1 MAVYKNVTS
10 SSITSLLT
18 RGDNVRVNSISLC
31 NNAAVTVAAQLFLSD
46 GVNNYFL
53 IKDVDIPT
61 EVTLVLDHNS
71 VKFNNSSSGLSLFIK
86 LTPASST
93 ANVSVII
100 N

>member
-31 NNAAVTVAAQLFLSD
+31 NNAAVTVAVQLFLSD

-61 EVTLVLDHNS
+61 KVTS
-71 VKFNNSSSGLSLFIK
+71 VGISTSFIK
-86 LTPASST
+86 K
-93 ANVSVII
+93 
-100 N
+100 